1 MASRRLVA
9 LGLVLGASVSGWRIL
24 AHRRLQPV
32 ATAESGSET
41 LPSLPAERPLPAF
54 VGGRSLPITDSTE
67 SAESPRIAIV
77 EGPKNGD
84 SAAADAVLRRNA
96 ATAYRRLL
104 AAAAFTRDDARLR
117 SILIDA
123 EDNWQSG
130 LLAWRNDRDEAL
142 RNFVAGGGDD
152 SHLAARLD
160 DNGDVLFD
168 RLAQDTEAALVAELG
183 ERHRDQVRSFLD
195 VHLRAVFET
204 RPFERH

>member
-9 LGLVLGASVSGWRIL
+9 LGLVLGASVSAWRML
-24 AHRRLQPV
+24 AHRRSQPV
-32 ATAESGSET
+32 SAAGSGSGTSPT
-41 LPSLPAERPLPAF
+41 LPGARPLPAS
-54 VGGRSLPITDSTE
+54 VVRRSLPNADPTE
-67 SAESPRIAIV
+67 SGESSRIAIV

-84 SAAADAVLRRNA
+84 SAAADAVLRRDA

>member
-1 MASRRLVA
+1 
-9 LGLVLGASVSGWRIL
+9 
-24 AHRRLQPV
+24 
-32 ATAESGSET
+32 
-41 LPSLPAERPLPAF
+41 
-54 VGGRSLPITDSTE
+54 
-67 SAESPRIAIV
+67 
-77 EGPKNGD
+77 
-84 SAAADAVLRRNA
+84 
-96 ATAYRRLL
+96 LL

-123 EDNWQSG
+123 EDNWESG
-130 LLAWRNDRDEAL
+130 LRAWRNDRDEAIQNL
-142 RNFVAGGGDD
+142 AAGGGDD

-168 RLAQDTEAALVAELG
+168 RLARDTQAALVAELG